1 MAAVACVASSSSGH
15 LPACEQHGLHAQVG
29 LRARSLR
36 PHSAFPWPLCPSQ
49 GSVSLERGGW
59 CSYPD
64 RCLLKG
70 RAFLQVVQ
78 DSPVL
83 GCIDERLNTHSSSF
97 PLVPL
102 RRKQEILFGRDLW
115 TTAVALS
122 SGRAPGYHFIV
133 HTPGQES
140 KRAPFG
146 LVWAIPALTLDR
158 SGHPDSP
165 VGLFPAWLNLAEIS
179 LVGVPPPVL

>member
-122 SGRAPGYHFIV
+122 LQVEPLVITLLS
-133 HTPGQES
+133 TPLVRS
-140 KRAPFG
+140 LRG
-146 LVWAIPALTLDR
+146 LRL
-158 SGHPDSP
+158 
-165 VGLFPAWLNLAEIS
+165 AWCEPS
-179 LVGVPPPVL
+179 LP

>member
-15 LPACEQHGLHAQVG
+15 LPACEQLGLHAQVG

-64 RCLLKG
+64 RCLLK
-70 RAFLQVVQ
+70 RRPFLQVVQ

-97 PLVPL
+97 HLVPL
-102 RRKQEILFGRDLW
+102 RRKQGILFGRDLW

-122 SGRAPGYHFIV
+122 LQLKPLVITLLS
-133 HTPGQES
+133 TPLVRS
-140 KRAPFG
+140 LRG
-146 LVWAIPALTLDR
+146 LHL
-158 SGHPDSP
+158 
-165 VGLFPAWLNLAEIS
+165 AWCEPS
-179 LVGVPPPVL
+179 LP